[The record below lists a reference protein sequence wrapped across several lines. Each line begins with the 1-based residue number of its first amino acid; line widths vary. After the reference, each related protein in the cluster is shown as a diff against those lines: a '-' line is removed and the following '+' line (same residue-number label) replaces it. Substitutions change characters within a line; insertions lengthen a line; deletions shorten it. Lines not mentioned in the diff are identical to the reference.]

1 MPAEESVGEK
11 TDSILLSTLAPS
23 SKANSGGNDTKSDNS
38 GAEEEFTDPP
48 AIPTTS
54 KSTTVE
60 VIAFSSD
67 TTEASSSSTTES
79 STVSASSEE
88 STTTSSSNEEDSSI
102 ATSNSSS
109 SISSTVAPH
118 SITTSASSTEL
129 PISWTTAETYSSSE
143 ESPESTTTL
152 LDAIALAEEEANN
165 EILSDEA
172 LTKAFESATIAA
184 EVVDQNLAG
193 LVEEIH
199 DSIVEVLDV
208 TEADDNS
215 TTTLAPSTTTT
226 TTTTEESIP
235 ASNRSE
241 PLVITS
247 TSIEISR
254 SSKEINLEGNDIN
267 NLETTTVEAEVMPEF
282 STEPL
287 GGGAENNTIDLGIF
301 GSFWLQTA
309 RAISVKEWE
318 AFAGEED
325 DQEEEFTTLRP
336 EPVFRIEDY
345 TER

>member
-267 NLETTTVEAEVMPEF
+267 NVETTTTTEVMPEF

-318 AFAGEED
+318 AFAGEDE